1 MPSPKLTLL
10 QDPKHVAE
18 AMAETAASYVMIA
31 PEEERDSVLHE
42 CVVGFQ
48 EALADLGIAASA
60 EDVAY
65 YMRLM
70 TAAVQDMTQ
79 REVKAPPKLTF
90 N

>member
-1 MPSPKLTLL
+1 
-10 QDPKHVAE
+10 VAE
-18 AMAETAASYVMIA
+18 EMAAASYVMIA

-48 EALADLGIAASA
+48 KALADLGIAASA

-70 TAAVQDMTQ
+70 TAALQDMTQ
-79 REVKAPPKLTF
+79 REVKELKLTR

>member
-1 MPSPKLTLL
+1 
-10 QDPKHVAE
+10 
-18 AMAETAASYVMIA
+18 MAETAASYVMIA

-42 CVVGFQ
+42 CVVGFE

-60 EDVAY
+60 EDVVY
-65 YMRLM
+65 YIDLM

-79 REVKAPPKLTF
+79 REVKEPKLTR

>member
-1 MPSPKLTLL
+1 MPSPRLTLL
-10 QDPKHVAE
+10 QDPKRVAE

-42 CVVGFQ
+42 CVVGFE

-60 EDVAY
+60 EDVVY
-65 YMRLM
+65 YIDLM

-79 REVKAPPKLTF
+79 REVKEPKLTR